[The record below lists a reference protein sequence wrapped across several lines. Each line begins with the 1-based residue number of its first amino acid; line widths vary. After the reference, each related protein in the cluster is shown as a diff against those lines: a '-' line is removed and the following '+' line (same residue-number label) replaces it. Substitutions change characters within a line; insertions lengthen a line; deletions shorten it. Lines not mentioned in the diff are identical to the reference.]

1 MKNKRNPILLA
12 ILCACLEPA
21 LAQSPAPLPAADPL
35 RAAVQRAIAANPEVT
50 ARINAL
56 RAAASG
62 VDIAR
67 GPYLPRVDLEARIA
81 EDRDRITSRA
91 PESGRLSHNGVA
103 LSVNQTI
110 WDGLLTRNDVQ
121 RAEHEKMAR
130 HFELEDVTQQ
140 TALEA
145 VRAYYDVL
153 RYRTLVTL
161 AEDNYVQHKYI
172 YAQIESRFRA
182 GVGRGVDL
190 EQANAR
196 LALAESNLT
205 TEIAN
210 LHDVSARYQRVVGE
224 LPPPALPMPVGL
236 ASGVP
241 ATAGE
246 AMEAALARNPAVSA
260 TVENLRATRAVV
272 SARESL
278 FQPKV
283 DARLRS
289 GAGHNFDGIADQQ
302 RDTRAEIVLNWN
314 LFNGGADR
322 ARVRQQADLVNQAAD
337 LRDKACRDAR
347 QTAAI
352 AFNDTRKLAEQLV
365 SLERNTLAIEKA
377 RDAYRQQFDIGQR
390 SLLDLL
396 NAENEVFTARRAYAN
411 AQHDEGIA
419 YARTYASIQQLLSKL
434 GLSAADAGVETPEAS
449 AWSTGED
456 APTRCPAEVQAIA
469 TAARAD
475 LDLQAR
481 RLAQGARKPA
491 PAVAPAPA
499 AEPPATTTRPADKAI
514 DDVTQRVHAWAAA
527 WSTKDVDRY
536 LAFYDSA
543 YAPPGSSHAAW
554 VEQRKRRLG
563 KDGPIEVRIE
573 SLKVAATGPNTVEVS
588 FDQAYT
594 SLDYRDHV
602 AKTQVWSRSGEQWRI
617 VSEGTR

>member
-12 ILCACLEPA
+12 ILCACVETA
-21 LAQSPAPLPAADPL
+21 LAQSPPPSPAADPL
-35 RAAVQRAIAANPEVT
+35 SVAVQKAIAANPEVT

-67 GPYLPRVDLEARIA
+67 GPYLPRVDLEARVA
-81 EDRDRITSRA
+81 QDRDRITSRL
-91 PESGRLSHNGVA
+91 PESGRLSHTGVA
-103 LSVNQTI
+103 FSVNQTI
-110 WDGLLTRNDVQ
+110 WDGLLTRNDVL

-153 RYRTLVTL
+153 RYRALVTL

-172 YAQIESRFRA
+172 YSQIESRFRA

-210 LHDVSARYQRVVGE
+210 LHDVSARYQRIVGE
-224 LPPPALPMPVGL
+224 LPPAALPLPAGL

-289 GAGHNFDGIADQQ
+289 GAGHNFDGIAGQQ
-302 RDTRAEIVLNWN
+302 RDTRAEIVLSWN
-314 LFNGGADR
+314 LYNGGADR

-347 QTAAI
+347 QTSAI

-365 SLERNTLAIEKA
+365 YLERNTLAIEKA

-396 NAENEVFTARRAYAN
+396 NAENEVYTARRAYAN

-419 YARTYASIQQLLSKL
+419 YARTHASMQQLLSKL
-434 GLSAADAGVETPEAS
+434 GLSAADTGVETPEA
-449 AWSTGED
+449 AGWTPGKD
-456 APTRCPAEVQAIA
+456 APTRCPAAVQAVA
-469 TAARAD
+469 AGARAH

-481 RLAQGARKPA
+481 RLIQGAPKPA

-499 AEPPATTTRPADKAI
+499 AEPAATTMHTTDNAVR
-514 DDVTQRVHAWAAA
+514 DVTQRVREWAAA
-527 WSTKDVDRY
+527 WSAKDVDRY
-536 LAFYDSA
+536 LAFYETA
-543 YAPPGSSHAAW
+543 YAPPGTSREPW
-554 VEQRKRRLG
+554 VEQRRQQLSKR
-563 KDGPIEVRIE
+563 GPIDVSIE
-573 SLKVAATGPNTVEVS
+573 SLNASATGPNTVEVS
-588 FDQAYT
+588 FEQAYT
-594 SLDYRDHV
+594 SIDYSDRV
-602 AKTQVWSRSGEQWRI
+602 PKTQVWSRIDGQWLI
-617 VSEGTR
+617 VSERTR